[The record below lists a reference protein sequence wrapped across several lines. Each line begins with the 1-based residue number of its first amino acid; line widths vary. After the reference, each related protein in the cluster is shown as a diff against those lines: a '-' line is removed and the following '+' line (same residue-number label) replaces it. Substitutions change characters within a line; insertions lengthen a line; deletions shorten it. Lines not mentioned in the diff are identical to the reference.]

1 MSSDADLVRQ
11 QVTPPGP
18 NPQQGGGT
26 GGAPLSSDADLVR
39 QQVAQAAA
47 ASAAAPRPAAADI
60 DYEGVVAGEA
70 ARAAVPTDMNLL
82 PDETGATRY
91 SDQNPVQPLRKFAT
105 AGKQFPVASNPMIVG
120 FRNLVNR
127 DGTPRMFKKVFENG
141 KLIGYREMKTRPS
154 Q

>member
-1 MSSDADLVRQ
+1 
-11 QVTPPGP
+11 
-18 NPQQGGGT
+18 
-26 GGAPLSSDADLVR
+26 
-39 QQVAQAAA
+39 
-47 ASAAAPRPAAADI
+47 
-60 DYEGVVAGEA
+60 
-70 ARAAVPTDMNLL
+70 MNLL

-120 FRNLVNR
+120 FRNLVNK